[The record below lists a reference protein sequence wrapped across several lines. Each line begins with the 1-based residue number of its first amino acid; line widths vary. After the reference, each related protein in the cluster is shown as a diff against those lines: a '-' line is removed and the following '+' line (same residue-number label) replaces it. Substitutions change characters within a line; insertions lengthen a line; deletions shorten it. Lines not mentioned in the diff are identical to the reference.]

1 MIHFSLSLLPCD
13 TPQRDPAGWFVAGP
27 GPDAWL
33 AEMSAWGVPLEK
45 ATLRLVPRAPGD
57 VRPSGALV
65 TLPAGLRPRT
75 SPRAEPWAC
84 LGGKLWL
91 PCRAR
96 LEPPLS
102 DAEAGKLAGEALA
115 LHPGVGLVT
124 FGDGSAKRVAEL
136 LAAPEERPSDWTK
149 AHAGSPPRP
158 RLLGVEPESPP
169 RLEIILAQGRGD
181 IGSRKPGELPPAP
194 GEPGPLG
201 QAAGWMNRKI
211 AEAIDRLAKGA
222 QPPAG
227 KGGAGAGSPGWVDR
241 LRSWSADKLQ
251 KWAAE
256 IQKAREKEIRRLM
269 HLLATDPDAGLKF
282 AIPFGGGDS
291 RGIAPPGASL
301 GLRNTDFSLS
311 RLGGGRPADSWSLDW
326 KTQQDLIAKYRELA
340 VRELRLGR
348 HRRAAYI
355 FAELLGDFRAAADAL
370 AEGRHFREA
379 AVLYRE
385 KLKQPMQAA
394 SCLEKGGL
402 LLEAIAIYDE
412 EGHFETAGDLYAK
425 IERPEDAA
433 AMWRKAVKHHE
444 DRGDAIAAGKL
455 LEGKLAAPE
464 EAMALYESTWPWSH
478 QSGPCLDA
486 RFALMGRL
494 GRHDAMRQLVAR
506 FLRENLP
513 ASRALLLARSLAG
526 SSAAY
531 PDRPTR
537 QRAADAARVVAGRL
551 LPTADAADAQELL
564 RTVARTAP
572 DDRLLARDIERFPRR
587 HRRAAPPPPP
597 RPRETE
603 WTPILAYQLQL
614 PGGNGDITWET
625 AAARRDLLYVAG
637 FGGGGAVLA
646 RTPWS
651 EAVQTLT
658 WMPAFNYP
666 HILEPGLDATRP
678 VLFAGS
684 PGPRLGLMTFPR
696 TDAVPHVTPAG
707 TPPWFPDEVLG
718 AAVADLGT
726 VWVVREHLDRLV
738 AWAYTQQ
745 GAISAIY
752 PLPQLEEALP
762 EGESLRSFAPIPAVA
777 QRLNLFAALGPRLA
791 RLGRDGAIATVDLT
805 ANVVALSAS
814 TVPDRAMV
822 AAAFEAGGALVFD
835 GPDLSNVRR
844 FAEDLAEPILTF
856 TRDGTL
862 VAAGEK
868 EGRVFDTADGKV
880 YEKATFP
887 VLGGRPVA
895 AVPGPKPNEFA
906 LVMPGGEVRVYRI
919 PRK

>member
-1 MIHFSLSLLPCD
+1 MIRFPLAILPAD
-13 TPQRDPAGWFVAGP
+13 ASEREASGWFVPGA

-33 AEMSAWGVPLEK
+33 DEMGSWDVPLEK
-45 ATLRLVPRAPGD
+45 ATLRLVPRDPGD
-57 VRPSGALV
+57 LRPCGALV
-65 TLPAGLRPRT
+65 TLPAGRRPQT

-96 LEPPLS
+96 LETPIS
-102 DAEAGKLAGEALA
+102 EAEAGKLPGEAMA
-115 LHPGVGLVT
+115 LHPGVGLVA
-124 FGDGSAKRVAEL
+124 FGEGSARRVADL
-136 LAAPEERPSDWTK
+136 LAPPEERPSDWSK
-149 AHAGSPPRP
+149 ARPGVPPAP
-158 RLLGVEPESPP
+158 RLLAVEPEDPP
-169 RLEIILAQGRGD
+169 RLERIMAEGRGD

-194 GEPGPLG
+194 GEPGALG
-201 QAAGWMNRKI
+201 QAASWMSRKL

-222 QPPAG
+222 ETGPRHERGA
-227 KGGAGAGSPGWVDR
+227 KGAESNWVDR
-241 LRSWSADKLQ
+241 LRNWSADKLQ

-282 AIPFGGGDS
+282 AIPFGGEGA
-291 RGIAPPGASL
+291 RGIAVPGSSL
-301 GLRNTDFSLS
+301 GPRNVDFSLS
-311 RLGGGRPADSWSLDW
+311 RLGGGRPADSWSMDW
-326 KTQQDLIAKYRELA
+326 KTQQELVARYRELA

-370 AEGRHFREA
+370 TEGRHYREA

-394 SCLEKGGL
+394 ACLEKGGL
-402 LLEAIAIYDE
+402 LLEAISIYDE
-412 EGHFETAGDLYAK
+412 EGHHETAGDLFAK

-433 AMWRKAVKHHE
+433 AMWRKAVKKHQ
-444 DRGDAIAAGKL
+444 DRGDALAAGKL
-455 LEGKLAAPE
+455 LVGKLSADD
-464 EAMALYESTWPWSH
+464 EALALFESTWPWSH
-478 QSGPCLDA
+478 QAGPCLEA
-486 RFALMGRL
+486 RFELLGGL
-494 GRHDAMRQLVAR
+494 GRHDAMRQLLGR
-506 FLRENLP
+506 FLRESLP
-513 ASRALLLARSLAG
+513 SSRAILLARSLAAA
-526 SSAAY
+526 SAVY
-531 PDRPTR
+531 PDRSIR
-537 QRAADAARVVAGRL
+537 SRAADAARVVAGRL
-551 LPTADAADAQELL
+551 LPSADASDAQELL
-564 RTVARTAP
+564 RAVARTAP
-572 DDRLLARDIERFPRR
+572 DDRLLARDIDRFPRR
-587 HRRAAPPPPP
+587 RRAATVLLPPK
-597 RPRETE
+597 PRETE
-603 WTPILAYQLQL
+603 WTPILAYQIQL
-614 PGGNGDITWET
+614 PGDILWET
-625 AAARRDLLYVAG
+625 ASARRDLLYVAG

-651 EAVQTLT
+651 ETVQTLT

-684 PGPRLGLMTFPR
+684 PGPRLELMNFPR
-696 TDAVPHVTPAG
+696 NDAIPHVTPAG

-762 EGESLRSFAPIPAVA
+762 EGESLRTFAPIPSVA

-791 RLGRDGAIATVDLT
+791 RLGRDGAVATVDLPS
-805 ANVVALSAS
+805 NILALSAAS
-814 TVPDRAMV
+814 LPDRSMI

-835 GPDLSNVRR
+835 GPDLSHVRR
-844 FAEDLAEPILTF
+844 FAEDLAEPLLTF

-862 VAAGEK
+862 IAAGEK
-868 EGRVFDTADGKV
+868 EARVFDTSEGRV
-880 YEKATFP
+880 YEKAVFP